1 MFYILLFNALLAMA
15 ELTAAFESRPIL
27 MKHKSFCFYRPSAYA
42 LAQVAV
48 DVPLVFIQV
57 FIFNIVVYFMANLA
71 RTASQFFISLLFL
84 FILTMTMYS
93 FFRALGALSSSLDV
107 ATRLTGVAIQALVVY
122 TGYLI
127 PPWKMRPWFKWL
139 IWINPVQYCFEAL
152 MTNEFHNLNIRC
164 EPPYL
169 VPQGPNATPQHQSCL
184 IQGSRPGE
192 TFVRGSDYTETQ
204 FTYTRAHLWRNF
216 GILIAWLVLFVALT
230 MLGTEL
236 QRPNKGGSS
245 VTIFKRGEAPKDVAN
260 AIRKGTQSSDEES
273 GAKVP
278 SQEDSEQNEKRVDGI
293 AANTAIFTWQ
303 HVNYVVPVKGG
314 RKQLLQDVQGYVK
327 PGRLTALMGASGA
340 GYKCPLCL
348 P

>member
-27 MKHKSFCFYRPSAYA
+27 MKHKNFCFYRPSAYA
-42 LAQVAV
+42 LAQVVV
-48 DVPLVFIQV
+48 DVPLVFVQV
-57 FIFNIVVYFMANLA
+57 FIFNIVVYFMANLS

-84 FILTMTMYS
+84 FFLTMTMYS
-93 FFRALGALSSSLDV
+93 FFRALGALSASLDV

-152 MTNEFHNLNIRC
+152 MTNEFYNMNIQC

-169 VPQGPNATPQHQSCL
+169 VPQGPDATPQHQSCL
-184 IQGSRPGE
+184 IQGSKPGS
-192 TFVRGSDYTETQ
+192 TVVRGADYIETEY
-204 FTYTRAHLWRNF
+204 TYTRAHLWRNF

-230 MLGTEL
+230 MPGTEL

-245 VTIFKRGEAPKDVAN
+245 VTIFKRGEAPKDVAD
-260 AIRKGTQSSDEES
+260 AIQTGTRSQDEES
-273 GAKVP
+273 GEKVA
-278 SQEDSEQNEKRVDGI
+278 SQGDGQPNEKNVDGI

-314 RKQLLQDVQGYVK
+314 QKQLLKDVHGYVK

-340 GYKCPLCL
+340 GYGRPQ
-348 P
+348 